1 MMVYRKRHFLVI
13 ACWISALSLLTSCY
27 SFVADREQGFNMIQR
42 GFSNLEATPELYK
55 EVELKNIKV
64 FIVGDRKQFTWKKAA
79 AANSSIIGYA
89 TPNNEIWI
97 LGKEVEGKIVL
108 NEAVLGH
115 ELTHL
120 LNFKDS
126 KIANPD
132 RFRDLNKLHE
142 FKFKK
147 M

>member
-1 MMVYRKRHFLVI
+1 MLYRKRCFLVI
-13 ACWISALSLLTSCY
+13 VCWIGALSLLTSCC

-42 GFSNLEATPELYK
+42 GFSNLEATPDLYE
-55 EVELKNIKV
+55 EVQIKNIKV
-64 FIVGDRKQFTWKKAA
+64 IIVGDRKQFTWKKAA
-79 AANSSIIGYA
+79 AENSSIIGYA
-89 TPNNEIWI
+89 TPDNEIWI
-97 LGKEVEGKIVL
+97 FGKEVEGKIVL

-115 ELTHL
+115 ELAHL
-120 LNFKDS
+120 LNFKNP

-142 FKFKK
+142 LKFKK

>member
-1 MMVYRKRHFLVI
+1 MMTYQKRSFLVI
-13 ACWISALSLLTSCY
+13 VCWIGALSFLTSCY

-42 GFSNLEATPELYK
+42 GFSNLESSPDLHEEIELR
-55 EVELKNIKV
+55 NIKV
-64 FIVGDRKQFTWKKAA
+64 IIVGEREQFTWEKAA

-89 TPNNEIWI
+89 TPSNEIWI
-97 LGKEVEGKIVL
+97 FGKMVEGKIVL

-120 LNFKDS
+120 LNFKNP

-132 RFRDLNKLHE
+132 KFRDLNKLNAL
-142 FKFKK
+142 KFKRK
-147 M
+147 